1 MLINERVKLIMKA
14 NRLNATQFAEV
25 IGVKPANLSHIL
37 SGRNK
42 PSMDFL
48 EKVALTF
55 PNVNASW
62 LLTGEIRSE
71 SEELNLNPGEKPK
84 IEATQAEQR
93 NQSEIEKIVVF
104 YTDGTYK
111 MYTSSLDH
119 SASN

>member
-48 EKVALTF
+48 EKVVLTF

-84 IEATQAEQR
+84 IEATQAEQGS
-93 NQSEIEKIVVF
+93 QSEIEKIVVF